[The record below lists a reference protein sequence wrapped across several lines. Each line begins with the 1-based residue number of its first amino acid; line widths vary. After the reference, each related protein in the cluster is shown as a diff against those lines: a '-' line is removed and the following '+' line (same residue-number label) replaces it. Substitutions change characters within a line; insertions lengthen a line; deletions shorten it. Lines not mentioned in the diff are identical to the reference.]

1 MPDRVKSL
9 IDYDNAAIELT
20 WRLWAEHCGADP
32 YSDYSFN
39 DGGRVEARS
48 PMSVRVRLQE
58 TYLSRYHSNSP
69 NLQGICVPAELDYVE
84 HTLVLRWDSQDECES
99 LAEGPKSSLW
109 LDIVDCFMNGRTV
122 SWDAPEITQEQITEA
137 VAAIDYGEL
146 GDEVIDEWE
155 SVRGVNWNVYPA
167 RLRPYLEKVASQ
179 AELERKNA

>member
-1 MPDRVKSL
+1 
-9 IDYDNAAIELT
+9 
-20 WRLWAEHCGADP
+20 
-32 YSDYSFN
+32 
-39 DGGRVEARS
+39 
-48 PMSVRVRLQE
+48 
-58 TYLSRYHSNSP
+58 
-69 NLQGICVPAELDYVE
+69 
-84 HTLVLRWDSQDECES
+84 
-99 LAEGPKSSLW
+99 
-109 LDIVDCFMNGRTV
+109 MNGRTV